1 MTIFAENSGAANGLA
16 LGPDGLLY
24 ACRHADGQIVRY
36 SADAQMEV
44 VVGGIHGND
53 LLLLPTG
60 DGYCTDPDHKKV
72 WHFTIKDQ
80 RGEETCR
87 QRN

>member
-1 MTIFAENSGAANGLA
+1 
-16 LGPDGLLY
+16 
-24 ACRHADGQIVRY
+24 
-36 SADAQMEV
+36 MEV

-72 WHFTIKDQ
+72 WHFTKKGEKKLVDSGIEFPNGLSTSPDQ
-80 RGEETCR
+80 TLLTVANTFVTHFKFSRMGL
-87 QRN
+87 